1 MPQTGNGERNEIF
14 CRFVVYGTWLDDEV
28 EHLIN
33 PVVVDSCETPD
44 LLDFRCGI
52 WRVQDGME
60 TIWKALKHGKKCI
73 AFVSWVIL
81 VV

>member
-1 MPQTGNGERNEIF
+1 ML
-14 CRFVVYGTWLDDEV
+14 VDE
-28 EHLIN
+28 
-33 PVVVDSCETPD
+33 CETPV
-44 LLDFRCGI
+44 LLDFSCGI
-52 WRVQDGME
+52 DLERTDGME

>member
-1 MPQTGNGERNEIF
+1 ML
-14 CRFVVYGTWLDDEV
+14 VDE
-28 EHLIN
+28 
-33 PVVVDSCETPD
+33 CETPV

-52 WRVQDGME
+52 DLERTDGME

-81 VV
+81 VVWFRISL

>member
-1 MPQTGNGERNEIF
+1 MV
-14 CRFVVYGTWLDDEV
+14 CGTWLDDDV

-60 TIWKALKHGKKCI
+60 TIWKALKHGKKCNV
-73 AFVSWVIL
+73 FVPRCLPAVIL
-81 VV
+81 DHFMTDCILNVESI

>member
-1 MPQTGNGERNEIF
+1 M
-14 CRFVVYGTWLDDEV
+14 VSDTWLDDEV
-28 EHLIN
+28 KHLIN
-33 PVVVDSCETPD
+33 PVVVDECEAPV

-52 WRVQDGME
+52 DLERTDGME